1 MSEAEPLAVIDFLT
15 HSRIRI
21 AADPAAIWPI
31 VIDSKREGA
40 EMPLLSI
47 EGEKG
52 SVGER
57 FKSVLATDPDT
68 PLYFV
73 TNAEVVP
80 QSRRTIRLES
90 VDGVFWGFATWT
102 LTPHGD
108 ETELTYDVY
117 CRYPGLP
124 AGQSHAD
131 FMAGFQ
137 DVMDAGL
144 ARMKAIVEAAQ

>member
-1 MSEAEPLAVIDFLT
+1 MSDAESLAVIDFLT
-15 HSRIRI
+15 HSKIRI
-21 AADPAAIWPI
+21 AAGPAAIWRI
-31 VIDSKREGA
+31 VIDPKREGA
-40 EMPLLSI
+40 EMPLVSI

-57 FKSVLATDPDT
+57 FKSVLATAPDT

-102 LTPHGD
+102 LSPHGG

-117 CRYPGLP
+117 CRYPRLP
-124 AGQSHAD
+124 DGQSHAD

-137 DVMDAGL
+137 DVMDRSL
-144 ARMKAIVEAAQ
+144 ERIKAMVEAAA